1 MTDDSANVQPQRSR
15 VGVDL
20 PSPAQTALPQS
31 PSIQISHEHRGS
43 IVDVANQAQSSL
55 QPQPQP
61 RPQSQPQSHF
71 QADHSSGSND
81 FTTWPFNPNN
91 FLTGEA
97 PIPDSAWPMSQHN
110 IVGDPWLLNS
120 NFDLAGIESDIAAT
134 MVDWA
139 GLPNHL
145 GLDPAPPAFPESLTH
160 PEGQHWPPA
169 GRSPHVSVETCDSP
183 PCEVQVSGKWFNKLQ
198 AHARPSVSRYA
209 SEGPEIDSPD
219 DVNESHR
226 QDLSKALQLRTF
238 SGSLPSVDF
247 LNLALEL
254 YFERFHPIFPI
265 VHKATFRPERTKA
278 LLLLSICSIGSLFI
292 GTEGATAVGTDLF
305 RRLNK
310 VILASWEQHMCRSGA
325 EALCMVQAAILGQTF
340 GLMSGTSNDVFM
352 ADSFHGTVLS
362 WVRNVTSPA
371 QWIPIPINQ
380 PNSEADCDRLWR
392 RWSLAEQ
399 KARLTLGL
407 RIHDAELAAMFHR
420 HPLLRH
426 NDMTPSFSYVN
437 DVMFEAKDAQ
447 TWFRLQQEAN
457 HPGFVSSAKLSDLAQ
472 PEKDTPM
479 IVQKAASSSRLAA
492 YSILQSLNAH
502 ILELR
507 SSTCLTEAKNMELT
521 SGLVALS
528 SLVNVGPAGPGFDDG
543 FHSRT
548 LWHLNFMSL
557 SADFDLLERVIGRD
571 GPPSQAALD
580 ELRSWATSADSQR
593 CMFHAL
599 LLLESVEAIRF
610 GQEPAIHVGR
620 SLFCTGL
627 LWTALA
633 RLSHGKLWVRSSL
646 PAPRCIELRGY
657 GDNIERDLSERSG
670 LHLPEPYKKWS
681 RLAYKCSDLLQKL
694 SRWGL
699 SENLAQSLIDSLR
712 SLDGPGTAIARP
724 AGRM

>member
-1 MTDDSANVQPQRSR
+1 
-15 VGVDL
+15 
-20 PSPAQTALPQS
+20 
-31 PSIQISHEHRGS
+31 
-43 IVDVANQAQSSL
+43 
-55 QPQPQP
+55 
-61 RPQSQPQSHF
+61 
-71 QADHSSGSND
+71 
-81 FTTWPFNPNN
+81 
-91 FLTGEA
+91 
-97 PIPDSAWPMSQHN
+97 MSQQN
-110 IVGDPWLLNS
+110 IIGDPWLLNS

-139 GLPNHL
+139 SLPNHL
-145 GLDPAPPAFPESLTH
+145 TLDPAPPAFSQSATLPES
-160 PEGQHWPPA
+160 QHWPPA
-169 GRSPHVSVETCDSP
+169 GRSPNVSIETCYSP
-183 PCEVQVSGKWFNKLQ
+183 PCEVHVSGKWFNKLQ
-198 AHARPSVSRYA
+198 AHPRPSVSRYG
-209 SEGPEIDSPD
+209 SEGPNDSEN
-219 DVNESHR
+219 VNESHR

-265 VHKATFRPERTKA
+265 VHKATFRPERATA

-292 GTEGATAVGTDLF
+292 GTEGATAAGTDLF

-352 ADSFHGTVLS
+352 AEAFHGTVLS

-371 QWIPIPINQ
+371 QRIALPINQ
-380 PNSEADCDRLWR
+380 PTSEADCDRLWR
-392 RWSLAEQ
+392 KWSLAEQ

-437 DVMFEAKDAQ
+437 DTLFDAKDAQ
-447 TWFRLQQEAN
+447 TWFRLQQETC
-457 HPGFVSSAKLSDLAQ
+457 HPGSVSSAKLSDLAQ
-472 PEKDTPM
+472 PERETPT
-479 IVQKAASSSRLAA
+479 IVQKAASNSALAR

-507 SSTCLTEAKNMELT
+507 GSSCLSEAKNMEIS

-528 SLVNVGPAGPGFDDG
+528 SLVSAGPGAGFDDG

-557 SADFDLLERVIGRD
+557 SADFDLLERAIGRD
-571 GPPSQAALD
+571 GPPSQTALD
-580 ELRSWATSADSQR
+580 EMRSWATSADSQR

-633 RLSHGKLWVRSSL
+633 RLSHAGLWVRSSL
-646 PAPRCIELRGY
+646 LTPRCIELRGY
-657 GDNIERDLSERSG
+657 GDDIERDLSERSG

-712 SLDGPGTAIARP
+712 SLDGPNTAVARP
-724 AGRM
+724 GRM